1 MMKLVL
7 PDMIS
12 NSYFPA
18 IAAADLGCF
27 AAEGVDIDVE
37 LITPVD
43 KSYEYLRD
51 GTADFV
57 AGSAHSAVHAFPE
70 WDGVKLIA
78 AQGQGMYW
86 FLIMRADI
94 GAKRGDLSAVKGRKI
109 GAAPWVNLGLRRML
123 EAGGIDIVRDQ
134 VEIIPVPGFV
144 GAGMNF
150 GVMAAQA
157 LEDGKIDGFWA
168 NGMGAEVAVTR
179 GVGTMVLDIRRGD
192 GPKGCFDYTFAS
204 IATTDKLIAEQ
215 PDAVAAC
222 VRGISRVHRLLKA
235 EPERA
240 FEVGKKRFPPS
251 EAALITTLI
260 KRDLPYYDASIS
272 PHTVTAMQTFLQE
285 VGKQGAAKPYD
296 AVVASQFAQ
305 YWAS

>member
-1 MMKLVL
+1 MKLIL

-27 AAEGVDIDVE
+27 AAEGVDIEVE

-51 GTADFV
+51 GQADFV

-86 FLIMRADI
+86 FLIMRSDI
-94 GAKRGDLSAVKGRKI
+94 GATKGDLSCVKGRKI
-109 GAAPWVNLGLRRML
+109 GAAPWVNLGLRRTL
-123 EAGGIDIVRDQ
+123 EAGGIDVVADDVTIM
-134 VEIIPVPGFV
+134 PVPGFI

-204 IATTDKLIAEQ
+204 IATSDKIIADH

-222 VRGISRVHRLLKA
+222 VRGISRVHKLLKA
-235 EPERA
+235 NPERA
-240 FEVGKKRFPPS
+240 FEIGEKRFPPS

-272 PHTVTAMQTFLQE
+272 PHSVAAMQTFLAE
-285 VGKQGAAKPYD
+285 VGKQTTSKPYE
-296 AVVASQFAQ
+296 AIVATQYAQ